1 MLTLGT
7 TLAAASGAAMDWSR
21 PSGELD
27 SVLQAVQ
34 EARGPFL
41 LIAVCAGVFL
51 GLQPDSWFPKRAV
64 ALPLLGRRQV
74 CHRPLS
80 LCRSPAQRMSDT
92 PS

>member
-1 MLTLGT
+1 MADNHA
-7 TLAAASGAAMDWSR
+7 LAPAPKRPRLEAALVEATA
-21 PSGELD
+21 
-27 SVLQAVQ
+27 AVQ

-74 CHRPLS
+74 CRRP
-80 LCRSPAQRMSDT
+80 PYADPP
-92 PS
+92 PSA